1 MSVRRSRISANKQYI
16 RVWFNYLQVALN
28 QKLKVN
34 REFYRK
40 WHLNSIE
47 QGIRFNDWWKE
58 HEHHFTIKTLHTIR
72 IDTRLSMNEALK
84 ECKKKLEGRVG
95 QTSEFKIT
103 SNRFRYVEV
112 DDYLKILKR
121 RLKGRTHQAV
131 AFDIEHEYFKKDE
144 KYKNNKNLLKRKMQR
159 VGHDIKTKGKYVDRM
174 SMRRVSKAKKILDNV
189 AFGVFPGVY

>member
-58 HEHHFTIKTLHTIR
+58 HDQLFTIKTLQTIR

-84 ECKKKLEGRVG
+84 ECRKKLEGKVG
-95 QTSEFKIT
+95 LTSEFKIT

-112 DDYLKILKR
+112 DDYLKILNR
-121 RLKGRTHQAV
+121 RLKGSTHQAI
-131 AFDIEHEYFKKDE
+131 AFDIEREYLMKDE

-159 VGHDIKTKGKYVDRM
+159 VGHDIKTKGKFVDRM

-189 AFGVFPGVY
+189 ASGVFPGVY